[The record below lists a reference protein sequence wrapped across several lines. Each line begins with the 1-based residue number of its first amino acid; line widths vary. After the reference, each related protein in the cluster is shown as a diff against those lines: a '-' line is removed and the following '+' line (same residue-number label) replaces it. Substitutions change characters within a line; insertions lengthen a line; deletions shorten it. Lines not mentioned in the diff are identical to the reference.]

1 MAHFQTHSPR
11 IKAPKAST
19 SKQKLERCHIG
30 VLYWFFRNEEVCE
43 AASLRE
49 GSEHEREG
57 LMGMHVGGEV
67 MTNIC

>member
-1 MAHFQTHSPR
+1 M
-11 IKAPKAST
+11 
-19 SKQKLERCHIG
+19 
-30 VLYWFFRNEEVCE
+30 CE

-49 GSEHEREG
+49 GSECEREG